1 MKMSIFSHQVGRMR
15 WWTGG
20 IQLENEG
27 PWVWSE
33 SGEAVGS
40 FVWYQ
45 GKPDGGDYGNWMYLH
60 FIYGYLAADT
70 YYNNP
75 FSPICQIK

>member
-1 MKMSIFSHQVGRMR
+1 MR

-45 GKPDGGDYGNWMYLH
+45 GKPDGGEYGNWMYLH

-70 YYNNP
+70 YYSNP
-75 FSPICQIK
+75 FNPICQIK